1 MKKNI
6 IVICVILVIILLG
19 IMLFNARKE
28 IDDTITDETEFSHST
43 IYDEGGN
50 LIYDASKSKEI
61 EETIENTTIQGI
73 VELNHNGYIYI
84 FNGQHFGEYG
94 LEMKE
99 YTRANINDKKQ
110 ECIDYYTLEKYDTS
124 YIQEGDI
131 IICTGDLIKYK
142 YTMGDND
149 FDTKENDIMVLKK
162 DNFNTMRQKVL
173 ESENPVITVEDV
185 FIFDKKDDVTPAV
198 ESHLYLKY
206 DIEDNTN
213 PDIVHHFPFGE
224 KVYVTDATEIKGNL
238 QKGKKVKVE
247 YDYSDEESNN
257 AKYADER
264 VKLKS
269 IEVIEK

>member
-61 EETIENTTIQGI
+61 EEIIENTTIQGI

-162 DNFNTMRQKVL
+162 DDFNTMRQKVL
-173 ESENPVITVEDV
+173 ESENPVITVEEV

>member
-28 IDDTITDETEFSHST
+28 IDDTITDENEFSHST

-61 EETIENTTIQGI
+61 IENTTIQGI

-110 ECIDYYTLEKYDTS
+110 ECIDYYTLEK
-124 YIQEGDI
+124 I
-131 IICTGDLIKYK
+131 
-142 YTMGDND
+142 
-149 FDTKENDIMVLKK
+149 
-162 DNFNTMRQKVL
+162 
-173 ESENPVITVEDV
+173 
-185 FIFDKKDDVTPAV
+185 
-198 ESHLYLKY
+198 
-206 DIEDNTN
+206 
-213 PDIVHHFPFGE
+213 
-224 KVYVTDATEIKGNL
+224 
-238 QKGKKVKVE
+238 
-247 YDYSDEESNN
+247 
-257 AKYADER
+257 
-264 VKLKS
+264 
-269 IEVIEK
+269 